1 MEFST
6 GTRRAYRARIR
17 AMTPSKPFHGLDPNS
32 APSGLGD
39 TLPSRIARNFFTHSG
54 HVPLTLL
61 ILELLLAPKISGY
74 FIEPDPYLLLLAG
87 IVQAVAMGNAEHRGW
102 RLAFLG
108 NLVGPLLY
116 SLTEAGIEGLQFFS
130 QWHHLAY
137 WFYALAF
144 TLLHG
149 WQAHAGRILA
159 PLVLIEN
166 LLRATI
172 PLLMYAL
179 FEVLASRGTH
189 TLGGFFLD
197 PAHEFLSI
205 VLLLIGGLLGFADL
219 NLRRSLATIRLLAAR
234 LREYSAWALGNGILD
249 RAIADSTTLNLQRV
263 ERAVLFMDLRGF
275 TAWSERQ
282 PPETVVGMLNDY
294 YRAAEESLQPYSP
307 IKLKY
312 TADEV
317 MAVFAD
323 AAQAAAAGRALL
335 AALPQLRMHGL
346 GAGIG
351 LHQGPVVEGV
361 LGGNTVKAYDFIGDT
376 VNTAQRLC
384 DAAAAGEF
392 LASAIT
398 ARAIGAPLEDLRT
411 IAVKGKSEPLEV
423 CVLAKGA

>member
-1 MEFST
+1 MMPAQQIPQSL
-6 GTRRAYRARIR
+6 ART
-17 AMTPSKPFHGLDPNS
+17 ASP
-32 APSGLGD
+32 GLGD
-39 TLPSRIARNFFTHSG
+39 SLASRIARNFFTHSG

-87 IVQAVAMGNAEHRGW
+87 IGQAVAMGNAEYRGW

-116 SLTEAGIEGLQFFS
+116 SLTEAGIEGIQFFS
-130 QWHHLAY
+130 QWHHQAY
-137 WFYALAF
+137 WSYAIAF

-159 PLVLIEN
+159 PLVLVEN

-179 FEVLASRGTH
+179 FEVLGSDGKR
-189 TLGGFFLD
+189 TLGGFFD
-197 PAHEFLSI
+197 DSAHVFLSI

-219 NLRRSLATIRLLAAR
+219 NLRRSMATIRLLAAR
-234 LREYSAWALGNGILD
+234 LREYSEWSLGSGILD

-275 TAWSERQ
+275 TAWSEQ
-282 PPETVVGMLNDY
+282 QSPETVVGMLNDY
-294 YRAAEESLQPYSP
+294 YRVAENSLLPFAP

-335 AALPQLRMHGL
+335 AALPQLRSHGL

-351 LHQGPVVEGV
+351 LHHGPVVEGV
-361 LGGNTVKAYDFIGDT
+361 LGGNSVKAYDFIGDT

-384 DAAAAGEF
+384 DAAGAGEL
-392 LASAIT
+392 LASAAT
-398 ARAIGAPLEDLRT
+398 ARAVGAPMADLRE
-411 IAVKGKSEPLEV
+411 IAVKGKSEALAV
-423 CVLAKGA
+423 CVLARGA

>member
-1 MEFST
+1 MMPAQPIPD
-6 GTRRAYRARIR
+6 RVART
-17 AMTPSKPFHGLDPNS
+17 ASPGLDDS
-32 APSGLGD
+32 LA
-39 TLPSRIARNFFTHSG
+39 SRVARNFFTHSG

-87 IVQAVAMGNAEHRGW
+87 IGQAVAMGSAEYRGW

-116 SLTEAGIEGLQFFS
+116 SLTEVSLEGVQFFS
-130 QWHHLAY
+130 QWHHQAY
-137 WFYALAF
+137 WYYALAF

-149 WQAHAGRILA
+149 WQTHAGRILA
-159 PLVLIEN
+159 PLVLVEN

-179 FEVLASRGTH
+179 FEVLASKGTH
-189 TLGGFFLD
+189 TLGDFFHD

-205 VLLLIGGLLGFADL
+205 VLLLIGVLLGFADL
-219 NLRRSLATIRLLAAR
+219 NLRHSLALVRQLTAR
-234 LREYSAWALGNGILD
+234 LREYSAWSLGSGILD

-282 PPETVVGMLNDY
+282 SPETVVGMLNDY
-294 YRAAEESLQPYSP
+294 YRVAENSLLPFAP

-335 AALPQLRMHGL
+335 AALPRFDRYGSGL

-351 LHQGPVVEGV
+351 LHHGPVVEGV

-384 DAAAAGEF
+384 DAAGAGEL
-392 LASAIT
+392 LASAAT
-398 ARAIGAPLEDLRT
+398 ARAVGAPTEDLRE
-411 IAVKGKSEPLEV
+411 IAVKGKSEPLVV
-423 CVLAKGA
+423 CVLARGA